1 MSECIF
7 GDVTP
12 TSSDR
17 DGNGGVER
25 WTRLAPS
32 PTGALHL
39 GNARTF
45 LVNFALARQHGWHV
59 LMRIED
65 LDGPRVK
72 PEASQQAIRVME
84 WMGMEWDAGP
94 VFQSHEIDRYAE
106 AMGVLVSNRSAY
118 PCALTRTQILDA
130 LHAPH
135 VDSREIRFPPEL
147 RPTEFPERFNDP
159 DTGWR
164 FVTPDEV
171 IEFEDLFAGEQRIR
185 VSDSVGDFVIWTK
198 QGMPAYQLA
207 VVVDD
212 ARQGI
217 TDVVRG
223 DDLLD
228 SAARQRLVYDALGFD
243 NWPAQCHL
251 PLVVG
256 EDGRRL
262 AKRHGDTRI
271 ARYMEAGIPS
281 ERVIGLMASW
291 CGIGS
296 EEPGARGPRREMGIH
311 EFVERFNL
319 GRMSQEPLTCTR
331 EDEAW
336 LSE

>member
-1 MSECIF
+1 
-7 GDVTP
+7 
-12 TSSDR
+12 
-17 DGNGGVER
+17 
-25 WTRLAPS
+25 
-32 PTGALHL
+32 LHL

-45 LVNFALARQHGWHV
+45 LVNFALARQRGWKV

-72 PEASQQAIRVME
+72 AEASEQALRVME
-84 WMGMEWDAGP
+84 WLGMEWDGGP
-94 VFQSHEIDRYAE
+94 VYQSREIGRYAE
-106 AMGVLVSNRSAY
+106 VMGELVRKRRAY

-130 LHAPH
+130 LSAPH
-135 VDSREIRFPPEL
+135 VDTREVRFPPAL
-147 RPTEFPERFNDP
+147 RPGEFPEGFDDP
-159 DTGWR
+159 STGWR
-164 FVTPDEV
+164 FVTPDQEV
-171 IEFEDLFAGEQRIR
+171 VFVDGFAGEQRIR
-185 VSDSVGDFVIWTK
+185 VGESVGDFVIWTK

-212 ARQGI
+212 SRQGI

-228 SAARQRLVYDALGFD
+228 SAARQKLVYEALGYE
-243 NWPAQCHL
+243 NWPEQCHVA
-251 PLVVG
+251 LVVG

-262 AKRHGDTRI
+262 AKRHGDTRV
-271 ARYMEAGIPS
+271 ARYMEEGVGV

-291 CGIGS
+291 CGIGAT
-296 EEPGARGPRREMGIH
+296 GASGRGPREEMGIG
-311 EFVERFNL
+311 EFCERFEL
-319 GRMSQEPLTCTR
+319 GRMSHEPMTCTR